1 MDLDDTVRDF
11 EIDTSM
17 DIVEFAVGQ
26 LAVGDFEV
34 ALPGWVETEQN
45 ILPGRDLE
53 GIEGGRRG
61 FESDSTGDVLNRP
74 DGGREEGLGGL
85 ELGDE
90 IMPTAVI
97 FFWVIINRRW
107 VSGG

>member
-1 MDLDDTVRDF
+1 LDLDETVRDI

-17 DIVEFAVGQ
+17 DIVE

-34 ALPGWVETEQN
+34 ELPGWVETEQN
-45 ILPGRDLE
+45 ILPGRERDLE
-53 GIEGGRRG
+53 GGGRG

-74 DGGREEGLGGL
+74 HGGREEGLGGL
-85 ELGDE
+85 DPGDE

>member
-1 MDLDDTVRDF
+1 M
-11 EIDTSM
+11 
-17 DIVEFAVGQ
+17 
-26 LAVGDFEV
+26 
-34 ALPGWVETEQN
+34 
-45 ILPGRDLE
+45 
-53 GIEGGRRG
+53 G

-85 ELGDE
+85 EPGDE

-97 FFWVIINRRW
+97 FFWVINNRRW